1 MIEKDGQLIDH
12 SGIQKIG
19 KLRTNLVDPIK
30 PIDKCKIDKRSIA
43 WLEVNSGDECVDLL
57 PKETIMFTLGTNNP
71 PGFVISEAH
80 TNFYYQIICESDAK
94 ENKVEYNDSVK
105 SVIFRGPSACGSV
118 SSFAKFLN
126 ENLTLVF
133 MIIMVIGFI
142 FAFLGGAYWNIIV
155 PLFAFV
161 ATTLLI
167 LAVIWSIG
175 KFEDKSSTIWIIIGI
190 AVVFGLISAFF
201 IRSFMRLSFMA
212 FGGFTG
218 YMLTGYI
225 FILTGMPLGE
235 VD

>member
-12 SGIQKIG
+12 FGIQKKG
-19 KLRTNLVDPIK
+19 KLRANLIDPIK
-30 PIDKCKIDKRSIA
+30 HSGKCKSDKKSMT
-43 WLEVNSGDECVDLL
+43 WLELDSGNECVDLL
-57 PKETIMFTLGTNNP
+57 PKETLMFSLGTNNP

-80 TNFYYQIICESDAK
+80 TNFSYQIICESDAK

-105 SVIFRGPSACGSV
+105 SVVFRGSSACGSV

-126 ENLTLVF
+126 ENITLVF

-142 FAFLGGAYWNIIV
+142 FAFLGGVYWDVIV
-155 PLFAFV
+155 TLFAFV

-175 KFEDKSSTIWIIIGI
+175 KFEDKSSTIWIIIAV

-218 YMLTGYI
+218 YILAGYI
-225 FILTGMPLGE
+225 FILTEMPLGE
-235 VD
+235 VV